1 MAIILNRCLT
11 IELNAFNM
19 CHSAPIQDIE
29 KFSGDIILGLAS
41 IILAIT
47 KRQMHFSL
55 FDLMFLDFQSAFPS
69 NFIK

>member
-55 FDLMFLDFQSAFPS
+55 FD
-69 NFIK
+69 